1 MIEKVKSF
9 LATHGF
15 TIMISGFSIS
25 AAGILLYMYFTQ
37 PQHFNRLYSSIAF
50 DATCTGIGFYVIGR
64 IGVIIQRQKLR
75 QEKRDGLRNSMQKD
89 DA

>member
-64 IGVIIQRQKLR
+64 SSVRRNVTGSGIQC
-75 QEKRDGLRNSMQKD
+75 KRTTRENKGSPE
-89 DA
+89 